1 MWRFGVLPVSTRTY
15 SFLPTRDAAPRRL
28 ASPHPPAGEGDTRG
42 ETNDR
47 GINSVVAVPPAFS
60 PVAAPVCSHSPA
72 YTTHQHVTILESPG
86 MPPSAPSAP
95 GATTDDA
102 VGSTDTPSSDT
113 GPPLPRSKKQRGKP
127 RQLQAP
133 GPAQAATAV
142 CSVVAI
148 VTVKMIQ
155 RSFRRLRTR
164 LEDAERAKQELEAT
178 CVSSQ
183 ARIDE
188 LVKSLEEKTKELAE
202 KERRLEQMSVEQR
215 LSKSMAS
222 LVERAEI
229 DQEAAG
235 LVPGT
240 ARPGFVRFE
249 GEQSAE
255 RERQHPRSVRVSRG
269 VVGVTTSGGG
279 GADVICHVI

>member
-1 MWRFGVLPVSTRTY
+1 MGVTVVVWPRRVADKVLFVFEFDYVAIRCSARVDTYVLLPSHTRRC
-15 SFLPTRDAAPRRL
+15 SPSPRL
-28 ASPHPPAGEGDTRG
+28 ASPAGRRRRHERG
-42 ETNDR
+42 NQR
-47 GINSVVAVPPAFS
+47 PRNSVVAVPPAFS

-95 GATTDDA
+95 GATTDA

-133 GPAQAATAV
+133 GPALAATAV

-164 LEDAERAKQELEAT
+164 LEESERAKQELEAT

-188 LVKSLEEKTKELAE
+188 LVKSLEEKTKELGE
-202 KERRLEQMSVEQR
+202 G
-215 LSKSMAS
+215 
-222 LVERAEI
+222 
-229 DQEAAG
+229 AA
-235 LVPGT
+235 P
-240 ARPGFVRFE
+240 
-249 GEQSAE
+249 
-255 RERQHPRSVRVSRG
+255 
-269 VVGVTTSGGG
+269 
-279 GADVICHVI
+279 GADERGAATVKVDGVASGA